1 MRRNIVILVLV
12 VVAAAAVWFWDAS
25 DKAPQDQVTGSQVE
39 REPGSSIPAKPAPKT
54 NHYAPS
60 FSLDSLDGSTSYNV
74 GGNRDKVLI
83 INFWAAWCGPCEVEA
98 PDLKDI
104 YEKHKDQLDLYAVNA
119 TKYDKLREAKDFV
132 KEQQIVFPVLT
143 DPKGEALDLYKIT
156 GYPVSFIVDRNGV
169 IRHRIEG
176 IIDREQWELYLQD
189 VIQS

>member
-1 MRRNIVILVLV
+1 MKRNIVILALV
-12 VVAAAAVWFWDAS
+12 AVAVIAVWFWDSS
-25 DKAPQDQVTGSQVE
+25 DKGKQDQAAESYAGGKLAE
-39 REPGSSIPAKPAPKT
+39 DIPAKPAPKP

-60 FSLDSLDGSTSYNV
+60 VSLASLDGTTSYDI
-74 GGNRDKVLI
+74 GGKRDKVLI
-83 INFWAAWCGPCEVEA
+83 INFWAAWCGPCEEEA

-104 YEKHKDQLDLYAVNA
+104 FETHKDKLDLYAVNA

-132 KEQQIVFPVLT
+132 KEQQIVFPVMT
-143 DPKGEALDLYKIT
+143 DPKGEALDLYKVT

-189 VIQS
+189 VINS